1 MARKK
6 KEFSKIKAVK
16 DAARPTVGEPKP
28 SRAIPD
34 AKEKSKR
41 RGAKHRK
48 PVGEAEWEQE
58 PE

>member
-16 DAARPTVGEPKP
+16 DAARVAVGEPRP

-48 PVGEAEWEQE
+48 PAGEAEWEQE
-58 PE
+58 TE